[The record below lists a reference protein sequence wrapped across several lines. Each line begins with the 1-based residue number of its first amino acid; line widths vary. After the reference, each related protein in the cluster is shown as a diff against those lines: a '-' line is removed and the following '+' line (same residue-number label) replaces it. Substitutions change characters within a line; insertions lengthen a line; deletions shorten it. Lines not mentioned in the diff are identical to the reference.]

1 MCFDAVKENLTQ
13 KGFSVSCFETKEDAA
28 VYLSQRINN
37 VTVGFGGSVT
47 LQEMGLYDLLS
58 PHNKVFWHWQKPDAL
73 TGEEVI
79 RMAQTADV
87 YLSSVNGLA
96 KTGEIVNI
104 DGVGNR
110 VSGTLYGH
118 KKVYFVVGRNKLT
131 DRLSAAIDR
140 ARNIAAPKNA
150 KRLNKNTPCA
160 KRGDRCY
167 DCDSPERICRELSV
181 LWRRPLGGDYE
192 VVLVNEDLGY

>member
-1 MCFDAVKENLTQ
+1 MCFDAIKENLIQ
-13 KGFSVSCFETKEDAA
+13 KGFSVSCFETKEDA
-28 VYLSQRINN
+28 VDYLNQGING

-58 PHNKVFWHWQKPDAL
+58 THNKVFWHWQKPDAL
-73 TGEEVI
+73 TGEAVI
-79 RMAQTADV
+79 QMGQTAEV
-87 YLSSVNGLA
+87 YISSVNGLA
-96 KTGEIVNI
+96 ETGEIVNI

-131 DRLSAAIDR
+131 EHLPAAIDR

-160 KRGDRCY
+160 KGGDRCY

-192 VVLVNEDLGY
+192 VVLVNEDMGY